1 MTKQASEIMKLN
13 FMTDQGSKRETIRW
27 AWRALAPPPFL
38 SFLSFLSFLGTCC
51 GRGIRDA
58 AADQA
63 DGRSTRVVSASDGAD
78 GPDGADA
85 AIGPDDAAG
94 PDGAGTG
101 LGCSSVRGEVTR
113 DGDGGK
119 APSAGAAPKVW
130 LATEEDGKS
139 CAGFFRSEPGG
150 P

>member
-13 FMTDQGSKRETIRW
+13 FMTDQGSKREPIRW

-78 GPDGADA
+78 GADGPDGDDA

-94 PDGAGTG
+94 A
-101 LGCSSVRGEVTR
+101 RG
-113 DGDGGK
+113 
-119 APSAGAAPKVW
+119 
-130 LATEEDGKS
+130 
-139 CAGFFRSEPGG
+139 GG
-150 P
+150 PGV